1 MKSNK
6 GHIWKLGMFVTVG
19 LLLFTA
25 VIYIIGKQ
33 KNLFGDNF
41 RLQATFS
48 TVSGLEVGNNVRF
61 SGINVGTV
69 DNIMLMSDTS
79 VLVQMVI
86 QQRVQPFL
94 KTDAIATIGSEGL
107 MGDKV
112 LIIAPGDSSKI
123 SVKGNAMIASHN
135 PIEMEQIMN
144 SVKVSAENAEIITG
158 ELAEFVYKLN
168 NGNGTLSKLIGD
180 DNMANTLNRTM
191 QNLENSAEGLNE
203 NMEAAKSNFL
213 LRPYFKKK
221 EKEKQ
226 DKIEAAKK
234 KERIRKPKTLIDS
247 LLKQPHE

>member
-1 MKSNK
+1 MKNNK
-6 GHIWKLGMFVTVG
+6 GHLWKLGMFVTIG
-19 LLLFTA
+19 ILLFAA

-33 KNLFGDNF
+33 RNLFGNNF

-61 SGINVGTV
+61 SGINVGTI
-69 DNIMLMSDTS
+69 DNIMLISDTS

-86 QQRVQPFL
+86 QKHVQSFL
-94 KTDAIATIGSEGL
+94 KTDAVATIGSEGL

-112 LIIAPGDSSKI
+112 LIIAPGDSSNT
-123 SVKGNAMIASHN
+123 SVKGNAMLASHN

-144 SVKVSAENAEIITG
+144 SIKVSAENAEIITG
-158 ELAEFVYKLN
+158 ELAEFTFKLN

-180 DNMANTLNRTM
+180 DQMANTLNRTM

-213 LRPYFKKK
+213 LRGYFKKK

-226 DKIEAAKK
+226 DKIDAAKK
-234 KERIRKPKTLIDS
+234 KAEKDNEKPK
-247 LLKQPHE
+247 Q